1 MENTQE
7 GRIKMLNFIIYD
19 DEKQFLQRN
28 KQIIDN
34 CMMNYDYDYKC
45 HSFDEYN
52 DKFESIIKSNNGL
65 KIYLPDI
72 EAKNKSGL
80 DIVRLIREKYNDWS
94 SIIIMITS
102 HEELKY
108 DALSNRLYLMDFI
121 NKLENV
127 EEILKEDIK
136 RIVESY
142 TNSSESIV
150 YEFNHNLKRI
160 DYKNIIYIS
169 KEKDSKKCII
179 HTVYGNY
186 PIGGT
191 ICDVL
196 NKLND
201 KFIKISRSTIIN
213 VNQVSEYDIANNE
226 ILFLNGEKTTDISR
240 LCKKDVIKRVCK
252 LFK

>member
-19 DEKQFLQRN
+19 DEKQFLQKN
-28 KQIIDN
+28 KKIIDC

-45 HSFDEYN
+45 YFFDEYN
-52 DKFESIIKSNNGL
+52 EKFEEVIKSNNDL
-65 KIYLPDI
+65 KIYLLDI
-72 EAKNKSGL
+72 EGKNKSGL
-80 DIVRLIREKYNDWS
+80 DIVRIIREKYNDWS

-121 NKLENV
+121 NKLENI

-142 TNSSESIV
+142 TNSSESLV

-160 DYKNIIYIS
+160 EYKNIIYIS

-179 HTVYGNY
+179 HTIYGNY
-186 PIGGT
+186 PIAST

-213 VNQVSEYDIANNE
+213 INQVSEYDLANNE